1 MRAYKKTCLKDG
13 DGDDWVEKK
22 EFHALLLNIFWFNK
36 LWKIFEGMDGDDRR
50 MNFQEFYSGMPKLYL
65 NLSQD
70 EAFKEFRKIDKNGGG
85 QVLFVEFCAYIRM
98 RVTPESHPYLDA
110 DIYSGTHCGQNIR
123 QHPQHHHSQS
133 RELNFAAMSQEKPS
147 HQTLRKN
154 LGHSA
159 THTHMLSPKSLN
171 QFQKVEDS
179 FRTMC
184 KDPQHTKLREL
195 WHKVDFNGNN
205 ILSLAE
211 IDKLAVEAYPIL
223 NHKPALMRAYKATI
237 IAGNGDDWVQKKE
250 FKQLLANLIYFNK
263 LFWLFDAAD
272 TSDTRYGDRRITL
285 GEFGWMM
292 SNLGETMHPQDL
304 KQEFSKVDRN
314 GGGFILFDEFC
325 VYVSQR
331 KCPEAMTGF
340 LS

>member
-1 MRAYKKTCLKDG
+1 MREFDELEAKIKNIVKDH
-13 DGDDWVEKK
+13 KQ
-22 EFHALLLNIFWFNK
+22 LL
-36 LWKIFEGMDGDDRR
+36 D
-50 MNFQEFYSGMPKLYL
+50 
-65 NLSQD
+65 
-70 EAFKEFRKIDKNGGG
+70 
-85 QVLFVEFCAYIRM
+85 
-98 RVTPESHPYLDA
+98 
-110 DIYSGTHCGQNIR
+110 
-123 QHPQHHHSQS
+123 
-133 RELNFAAMSQEKPS
+133 
-147 HQTLRKN
+147 
-154 LGHSA
+154 
-159 THTHMLSPKSLN
+159 
-171 QFQKVEDS
+171 
-179 FRTMC
+179 
-184 KDPQHTKLREL
+184 L
-195 WHKVDFNGNN
+195 WHRIDFNGSRHV
-205 ILSLAE
+205 SLAE
-211 IDKLAVEAYPIL
+211 IDKLAVEKYPLL

-331 KCPEAMTGF
+331 KCGGHDRLFVM
-340 LS
+340 SQ